1 MANYSTDKLQSR
13 KITRPTI
20 LVVEDDEAIGE
31 FIVAALTQAAS
42 YQAIHVTNAV
52 QAIKVAAFSNP
63 CLFLLDYRLPGIT
76 GLELADQLHNIK
88 SLETVPTLMIS
99 ANLPPRQALQQR
111 HILFLPK
118 PFDLFDLLLAVERL
132 LAEHTDKLPLPFNR
146 GTTSQKSF
154 RGTRPIDNG

>member
-1 MANYSTDKLQSR
+1 MANYSTDEFQDK
-13 KITRPTI
+13 KITGPTI

-31 FIVAALTQAAS
+31 FIVTALTQAAS

-52 QAIKVAAFSNP
+52 QAVKVAAFSNP

-88 SLETVPTLMIS
+88 GLETIPTLMVS
-99 ANLPPRQALQQR
+99 ANLPSRQALQQR
-111 HILFLPK
+111 HIVFLPK

-132 LAEHTDKLPLPFNR
+132 LAEHTNKSPIPFNR
-146 GTTSQKSF
+146 GAASQKSF
-154 RGTRPIDNG
+154 RSTRPLDNG